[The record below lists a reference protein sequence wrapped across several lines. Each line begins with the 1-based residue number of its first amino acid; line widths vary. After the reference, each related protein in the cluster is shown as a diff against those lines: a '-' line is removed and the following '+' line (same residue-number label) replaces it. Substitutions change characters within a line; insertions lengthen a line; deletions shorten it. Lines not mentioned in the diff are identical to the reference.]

1 MFFYTEC
8 LVLGQLNFSSELRK
22 LLVPD
27 TIGHSGTKLESS
39 FLRPFSE
46 KCFSHNPTN
55 FREIFSALSFPKL
68 CCARHNHNGEHLR
81 SDEPQDSLSLS

>member
-8 LVLGQLNFSSELRK
+8 LVLGQLDFSSELRE

-27 TIGHSGTKLESS
+27 AIGHSGLKLESS

-55 FREIFSALSFPKL
+55 FREFCSVISFLKL
-68 CCARHNHNGEHLR
+68 CFARHDYNGEHLG